1 MGVKIGSKNPTRKSS
16 GGRAEAAAAGSF
28 GLGDAVATVAKPVA
42 NLLGIK
48 NCAPCQ
54 RRQAMLNAMS
64 SRASA
69 RVKAFFR
76 KS

>member
-1 MGVKIGSKNPTRKSS
+1 VGVKIGTKNTRKSS
-16 GGRAEAAAAGSF
+16 GGKAEAAVAGSF
-28 GLGDAVATVAKPVA
+28 GLGDAVETVAKPVA

-54 RRQAMLNAMS
+54 RRKAVLNAMS

-69 RVKAFFR
+69 RVKAFFKR
-76 KS
+76 S